1 MIVALLDIM
10 ALLWNVLE
18 HMPSGNLLR
27 FATWKPIKRTV
38 HNFLVVG
45 SGKQTRISV
54 SGHGVGSRTKYVD
67 FFHGKARKGL
77 LKWVISRICTVNC
90 YPQTLAQTL
99 GCHWCHQQLLEEL
112 CQCSDQIS
120 SDWTSLGVT
129 ELTSWPTSHFIA
141 FLQLIHWWRK
151 WSHQHFQLIMFRMY
165 V

>member
-38 HNFLVVG
+38 HVFLVWGRASKPEFQFVDMG
-45 SGKQTRISV
+45 W
-54 SGHGVGSRTKYVD
+54 GHGLNMWDV
-67 FFHGKARKGL
+67 FHGKARKGL

-151 WSHQHFQLIMFRMY
+151 WSHQHFQLIIFIMY
-165 V
+165 I